1 MQGQVIPRDAPFYT
15 EDELDALY
23 EIDPVEALRISR
35 RQVLL
40 RRQLEA
46 AGSADP
52 DAPMPTREQLT
63 LLLQEIRQV
72 LRQDGGDLE
81 LIGIEGSTVRVR
93 MKGACVGC
101 PRAVLDLKNVV
112 EKAVRQQFPQVRDV
126 ANTF

>member
-1 MQGQVIPRDAPFYT
+1 MQGRVIPLDAPFYT

-23 EIDPVEALRISR
+23 ETDPMEALRISR
-35 RQVLL
+35 RQALL

-52 DAPMPTREQLT
+52 DAPMPSREQLT
-63 LLLQEIRQV
+63 PLLQKIRQV
-72 LRQDGGDLE
+72 LLQDGGDLE
-81 LIGIEGSTVRVR
+81 LIGIEGGTVRVR

-101 PRAVLDLKNVV
+101 PRSVLDLKNVV
-112 EKAVRQQFPQVRDV
+112 EKAIRQQFPQVREV

>member
-1 MQGQVIPRDAPFYT
+1 MQGRVIPLDAPFYT

-23 EIDPVEALRISR
+23 ETDPMEALRISR
-35 RQVLL
+35 RQALL

-52 DAPMPTREQLT
+52 DAAMPTREQLT
-63 LLLQEIRQV
+63 PLLQKIRQV
-72 LRQDGGDLE
+72 LLQDGGDLE
-81 LIGIEGSTVRVR
+81 LVGIEGSTVRVR

-101 PRAVLDLKNVV
+101 PRSVLDLKNVV
-112 EKAVRQQFPQVRDV
+112 EKAIRQQFPQVREV